1 MYGTHGLEASVV
13 DEYLPATQGTHAA
26 SCEAVPV
33 TNPAPTGQERTTECA
48 AHVTLASAFAL
59 NRPLAQSAHNELSLD
74 AEPST
79 YRAPALHAV
88 IAFSMHN
95 V

>member
-33 TNPAPTGQERTTECA
+33 TNPAPTGQERTAECTA
-48 AHVTLASAFAL
+48 QVTLASAFAL
-59 NRPLAQSAHNELSLD
+59 YRPLAQSAHNELSLD
-74 AEPST
+74 TEPST

-88 IAFSMHN
+88 TAFSMHD